1 MPAGVSN
8 IADHVSVAGVLLAVG
23 DPTTSPPTYTPVCN
37 VSDLAVPIAA
47 TEVLVTNVSDTWVR
61 RVPTLLDMGKVTFS
75 IFWVMTEPTHANLA
89 GPPTGMRYL
98 LMNRIL
104 AAWQITYPETATT
117 PPVDAFTGYV
127 TSFQI
132 TGKVGDVFKATCGIG
147 TTGTPTLC

>member
-1 MPAGVSN
+1 ML
-8 IADHVSVAGVLLAVG
+8 SVGSAA
-23 DPTTSPPTYTPVCN
+23 TSPPTYTPVCN
-37 VSDLAVPIAA
+37 ISDVAVPITA

-61 RVPTLLDMGKVTFS
+61 RVPTLLDMGKVTFA
-75 IFWVMTEPTHANLA
+75 IFWVMKEPSHMNAA
-89 GPPTGMRYL
+89 GPPQGLRYL

-104 AAWQITYPETATT
+104 AAWQVSYPDNATT
-117 PPVDAFTGYV
+117 PSVDDFNGYV

>member
-1 MPAGVSN
+1 MPAGVSA
-8 IADHVSVAGVLLAVG
+8 IADHVSVAGVLLSVG
-23 DPTTSPPTYTPVCN
+23 SATASPPTYTPVCN
-37 VSDLAVPIAA
+37 VSDLTVPIAA

-61 RVPTLLDMGKVTFS
+61 RVPTLLDMGKVTFA
-75 IFWVMTEPTHANLA
+75 IFWVMDEPSHMNAA
-89 GPPTGMRYL
+89 GPPQGLRYL

-104 AAWQITYPETATT
+104 AAWQVTYPEGS
-117 PPVDAFTGYV
+117 PPKIDQFNGYV